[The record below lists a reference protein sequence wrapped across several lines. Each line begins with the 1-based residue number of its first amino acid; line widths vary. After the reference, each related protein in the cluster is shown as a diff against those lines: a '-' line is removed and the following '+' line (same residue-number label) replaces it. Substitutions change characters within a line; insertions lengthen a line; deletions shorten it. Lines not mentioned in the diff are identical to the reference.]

1 MDLGTSP
8 DPLLTSLLDL
18 GESRAIELALRHPPT
33 VLLMDETRGRRVAR
47 DVYGLQVVGT
57 GRVLVEAKHAG
68 FLASVKPLIE
78 AIRNNGYW
86 LSDRIVTEILQQA
99 GE

>member
-1 MDLGTSP
+1 
-8 DPLLTSLLDL
+8 
-18 GESRAIELALRHPPT
+18 
-33 VLLMDETRGRRVAR
+33 MDEARGRRVAR

-57 GRVLVEAKHAG
+57 GRVLVEAKRAG
-68 FLASVKPLIE
+68 LVVSVKPLIE

-86 LSDRIVTEILQQA
+86 LSDRIVAEILEQA